1 MFSIYCPGVIVVILV
16 FFFLSFTYSFLDRI
30 TRWKKPQ
37 KKRTKVVLTAR
48 NLIGMY
54 INKME
59 LWLEPE
65 FRIPIIK
72 IIAGLKKSTEHTR
85 EFFSGEIKK
94 GKI

>member
-1 MFSIYCPGVIVVILV
+1 
-16 FFFLSFTYSFLDRI
+16 
-30 TRWKKPQ
+30 
-37 KKRTKVVLTAR
+37 
-48 NLIGMY
+48 MY